1 MKKIL
6 FLLLIIIPNYSFANT
21 YIEQN
26 LYGYKMKVIEY
37 DISSLYNLKFIKS
50 TQTDERSLKDLLQ
63 ENNAI
68 TGVNGAFF
76 CPGDYSFCKNKV
88 GTTNNERII
97 EGEFFEGHEFTM
109 NLPMFSID
117 KDKNSFIYQKDY
129 INGDKFDKIYY
140 GLSNWPLLLQ
150 DGNNML
156 QEYYDLSMIDNKMKV
171 KGTRNFI
178 CNNKEKSKIYF
189 GLVYSATIDE
199 LAGLLKDFGC
209 SDALNLDAGLSTA
222 FIYNSR
228 YIVGPQRNIID
239 AIGIERDGLVVKD
252 LNNLGEKITNIILKD
267 IEKKSGKNKNT
278 KRYKKNYDKLLS
290 KYILSLE
297 ELRKNIYSKYSSDI
311 FQTNIVGEKDIIG
324 YKIDLNDL
332 NSLKLVN
339 LVNIVYSNLKA
350 K

>member
-26 LYGYKMKVIEY
+26 LYWYKMKVIEY

-68 TGVNGAFF
+68 TWVNWAFF
-76 CPGDYSFCKNKV
+76 CPWDYSFCKNKV
-88 GTTNNERII
+88 WTTNNERII
-97 EGEFFEGHEFTM
+97 EWEFFEWHEFTM

-129 INGDKFDKIYY
+129 INWDKFDKIYY
-140 GLSNWPLLLQ
+140 WLSNWPLLLQ
-150 DGNNML
+150 DWNNML

-171 KGTRNFI
+171 KWTRNFI

-189 GLVYSATIDE
+189 WLVYSATIDE
-199 LAGLLKDFGC
+199 LAWLLKDFWC

-228 YIVGPQRNIID
+228 YIVWPQRNIID
-239 AIGIERDGLVVKD
+239 AIWIERDWLVVKD
-252 LNNLGEKITNIILKD
+252 LNNLWEKITNIILKD
-267 IEKKSGKNKNT
+267 IEKKSWKNKNT

-311 FQTNIVGEKDIIG
+311 FQTNIVWEKDIIW